1 MGTLFGKLY
10 ILLVTIVPFIFIPN
24 LYEAFEVPK
33 FTVIYIFAVLAVGLW
48 AWQSFENKKFN
59 FKRTILDTPLII
71 FLVFQLISSIFSI
84 DIITSVFGYYTRYY
98 GGLTSLIALSLI
110 YWAGVSN
117 LTKKDAKNLITTLIV
132 VGGVLSFWAVLE
144 HFGISPSCI
153 FINSTIKSDC
163 WSQNVME
170 RPFATVGQ
178 PNWLAAFLAMV
189 APLTWKN
196 NRPIYLLLGL
206 LIFAAILYTKSRSG
220 LIGFGV
226 AFLAF
231 WAYEFIQRKT
241 KIDKK
246 LLMLFAGAH
255 LILFITINPLAIH
268 TPENP
273 DPTVTSSANIRT
285 LVWQGALDT
294 WRNNSLVGTG
304 PETFAYSYYQYRPVE
319 HNLTSE
325 WNFVYS
331 KAHNEY
337 LNYLANTGFIGSLG
351 YLLFTIYSIK
361 VLSKHKEL
369 LAGYIALLVSNLF
382 SFTVST
388 TALLTF
394 LYPTIAIS
402 LQNKELIKN
411 NKLSI
416 SPFSIVIIT
425 ASVLLIYRIIMF
437 VSSPLPIADEDIKR
451 NKDLAITHLAV
462 TPDKGIQL
470 LSSIEPKAPTDPMIP
485 YFKALGYINLG
496 DEENAKENLEKAL
509 QLKPNYELA
518 QQAYKLFNTKN

>member
-10 ILLVTIVPFIFIPN
+10 ILLVIIVPFIFIPN

-71 FLVFQLISSIFSI
+71 FLASQIISIIFSI

-98 GGLTSLIALSLI
+98 GGLTSLISLSLL

-117 LTKKDAKNLITTLIV
+117 LTKTDAKNLITTLIV
-132 VGGVLSFWAVLE
+132 VGGVLSFWTVLE

-153 FINSTIKSDC
+153 FINSGIKADC

-170 RPFATVGQ
+170 RPFATIGQ

-196 NRPIYLLLGL
+196 KKTIYFLLGL

-226 AFLAF
+226 AFVVF
-231 WAYEFIQRKT
+231 WIYELLRKS
-241 KIDKK
+241 KLNKK
-246 LLMLFAGAH
+246 SLMLFAGAH

-268 TPENP
+268 TSENP
-273 DPTVTSSANIRT
+273 DPTVTSSANIRM
-285 LVWQGALDT
+285 LVWQGALDI
-294 WRNNSLVGTG
+294 WRNNPLAGTG

-337 LNYLANTGFIGSLG
+337 LNYLANTGFIGTLG
-351 YLLFTIYSIK
+351 YILFTVYSIK
-361 VLSKHKEL
+361 VLSKHKKL
-369 LAGYIALLVSNLF
+369 LAGYLALLVSNLF
-382 SFTVST
+382 SFTVSS

-394 LYPTIAIS
+394 LYPAIAIT
-402 LQNKELIKN
+402 LQNKNSIKN

-425 ASVLLIYRIIMF
+425 LSVLLIHKIIMF

-451 NKDLAITHLAV
+451 NKDLAITYLAV

-496 DEENAKENLEKAL
+496 DEENAKKNLEKAL
-509 QLKPNYELA
+509 QIKPNYELA
-518 QQAYKLFNTKN
+518 QQAYRLFNNEN